1 MIQILLIGLGAGAAS
16 ALLFVSVA
24 SGALT
29 SLLLT
34 IFAQLPILIAAIGW
48 THLAGLAGV
57 LVASAGLTL
66 VLGGAVGFLFLITVG
81 LPAWWIGYLVLLAR
95 PAASAEPGAMEWYP
109 VGRIVAWTAI
119 AAATIVFV
127 SLLRYGADIA
137 SVRTGLRREI
147 DLFSRALIALQI
159 RGFSDPERTKDAL
172 VLIVP
177 GMKAVGLTLISLT
190 NVWLAALVVKVS
202 GRLRRPWPAIAQMSF
217 PPFAP
222 MVLVAAVAATF
233 LPELIGLAGSVFTAS
248 LLLAY
253 ALLGLAVVHV
263 VTRGI
268 AGRGVMLTCL
278 YIFVML
284 FSWPLLLVMSL
295 LGLIETV
302 LALRARVAARRPPP
316 PPLPPGSI
324 NRP

>member
-1 MIQILLIGLGAGAAS
+1 MMQIILIGLGAGAAS
-16 ALLFVSVA
+16 ALLFVSVV
-24 SGALT
+24 SGAPT

-48 THLAGLAGV
+48 THLAGLAG
-57 LVASAGLTL
+57 LVIASAGLTL
-66 VLGGAVGFLFLITVG
+66 VLGGPVGFLFLITVG
-81 LPAWWIGYLVLLAR
+81 LPAWWIGYLALLAR
-95 PAASAEPGAMEWYP
+95 PGAEPGAMEWYP
-109 VGRIVAWTAI
+109 VGRIIAWAAI
-119 AAATIVFV
+119 AAGAIVFV
-127 SLLRYGADIA
+127 SLLRHGADIA

-147 DLFSRALIALQI
+147 DLFSRLLVALQI

-190 NVWLAALVVKVS
+190 NVWLAALIVKIS

-222 MVLVAAVAATF
+222 IALAAAVAATF

-263 VTRGI
+263 VTRGV
-268 AGRGVMLTCL
+268 AWRGAMLAAL
-278 YIFVML
+278 YLLVML

-316 PPLPPGSI
+316 PPGSV